1 MKKGTVLDTPLVQI
15 FEEDNQYK
23 MLIKM
28 SQGGILEHEP
38 FAKNLQG
45 LVSAL
50 QLATEILAG
59 KFYPRRALTLG
70 SEPSRLSIK
79 GSHPDLL
86 TERGNGDEA

>member
-1 MKKGTVLDTPLVQI
+1 MKNGTVLDTPLVQI

-38 FAKNLQG
+38 FPKNLQG

-59 KFYPRRALTLG
+59 KFYPRRVVTGFGA
-70 SEPSRLSIK
+70 K
-79 GSHPDLL
+79 GIEGPLKL
-86 TERGNGDEA
+86 TERGNGDE